1 MDELDARLR
10 AMAKGE
16 DWTLPP
22 AYETAMDGLEEQV
35 RRGTLPRRG
44 KRRLGRRMLLLAA
57 AAAVL
62 LAATAV
68 SMDFWHVQLG
78 EISVGDEESS
88 YDVEADL
95 PGIPI
100 EAFSEQVE
108 NALAEI
114 RQAFEERQ
122 QAIRDRDYA
131 ILASGHFA
139 GSWTKDMDT
148 WAECEKF
155 LEFQVANPLEEHRDM
170 EPRSLKVPGELSKP
184 PYELSLL
191 GNEKGEMEQISITAL
206 YEYGEAGVSFAVI
219 FLPEGRESSQLTTGS
234 VWKGEVDFETA
245 EAQTGSGMP
254 VSIVIPTVEESDYYS
269 DFSSMEA
276 YFVLNSG
283 LYMLRVNIPGA
294 DREGAA
300 EALLDELLALF

>member
-1 MDELDARLR
+1 MDELDQALR
-10 AMAKGE
+10 AMAKCE
-16 DWTLPP
+16 AFSLPP

-35 RRGTLPRRG
+35 RQGILARPG

-62 LAATAV
+62 LAVTAV

-78 EISVGDEESS
+78 KISVGDEESS
-88 YDVEADL
+88 YDVEANL
-95 PGIPI
+95 PGIPM

-114 RQAFEERQ
+114 RQAFEKRQ

-131 ILASGHFA
+131 ILASSHFV

-155 LEFQVANPLEEHRDM
+155 LGLPVTNPLEEKADM
-170 EPRSLKVPGELSKP
+170 VPETISGGGYTVK
-184 PYELSLL
+184 PYEVSLL
-191 GNEKGEMEQISITAL
+191 GNAEGAL
-206 YEYGEAGVSFAVI
+206 ERVDVEARYDCGEAGVSLRIV
-219 FLPEGRESSQLTTGS
+219 FLPEGGESSQLTTGS
-234 VWKGEVDFETA
+234 VWKGEVGFETA
-245 EAQTGSGMP
+245 QAQTGSGAP
-254 VSIVIPTVEESDYYS
+254 VSIVIPTVGESDYYS
-269 DFSSMEA
+269 DFSSMES

-294 DREGAA
+294 DREEAV
-300 EALLDELLALF
+300 EALSEELLALF